1 MRREYPDLYQSIN
14 VDRNHAWL
22 PQVQAM
28 LDDEASDETMVVV
41 GALHLLGDD
50 GLVQLLRKKGYRVER
65 LK

>member
-1 MRREYPDLYQSIN
+1 
-14 VDRNHAWL
+14 
-22 PQVQAM
+22 
-28 LDDEASDETMVVV
+28 MVVV

>member
-1 MRREYPDLYQSIN
+1 
-14 VDRNHAWL
+14 
-22 PQVQAM
+22 M
-28 LDDEASDETMVVV
+28 LDDEASEDTMVVV